1 MYQIVYEYDEPWP
14 DNGPFHL
21 EKQIVSQE
29 IAVSPVVARRRA
41 NGFLAGYVTMMVT
54 AGQPMLILG
63 ENPAWHV
70 PAVLC
75 LPGVGEVGTVGHLD
89 IDAQS
94 GEIILPSDEQIAQ
107 MQEVAHAIA
116 AHFALSP
123 TPAK

>member
-1 MYQIVYEYDEPWP
+1 MYRIVYEYDEPWP

-21 EKQIVSQE
+21 EKQLVSQE

-63 ENPAWHV
+63 EKPAWRMT
-70 PAVLC
+70 AVLR
-75 LPGVGEVGTVGHLD
+75 LPGMGEVGIVGHVD
-89 IDAQS
+89 VDAQS
-94 GEIILPSDEQIAQ
+94 GEIIRPSDEEITQ
-107 MQEVAHAIA
+107 MQELAHAIA

-123 TPAK
+123 TPAE